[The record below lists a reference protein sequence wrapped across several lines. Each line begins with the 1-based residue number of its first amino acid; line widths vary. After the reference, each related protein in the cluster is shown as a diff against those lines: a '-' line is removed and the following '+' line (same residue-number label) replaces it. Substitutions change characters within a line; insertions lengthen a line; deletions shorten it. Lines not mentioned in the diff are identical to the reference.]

1 MHLSDIL
8 NHLGEDRQS
17 YFNAVSPPIIQ
28 SSNFAFPTVSDF
40 RKALVNELDNTIY
53 TRGNN
58 PTVAILRKKLAALE
72 NAEDALVFGSGSG
85 AVAAAV
91 IGNLEAGDHLVCVKA
106 PYSWT
111 HKLITKFLVRF
122 GIRHTF
128 VDGTNLETIEQAI
141 TPKTK
146 VLLLESPNSMT
157 YELQDLAACAKIAKA
172 HQLISIIDNSYCS
185 PIYQKPL
192 DFGIDLSVHSVTK
205 YLNGHSDVVAG
216 AICGNKSLIKKIFE
230 SELMTLGGIISPNDA
245 ALILRGLRTLELRM
259 TRSSES
265 CLKVTQWF
273 AKQPEVERLWYPF
286 AENFPQ
292 LELAKKQMSGTGGLF
307 SVSLKVNSISEM
319 ERFCDGLSRFLL
331 AASWGGHES
340 LFLPIC
346 GLYDVQGRDNPTL
359 PWNLVRFYIGL
370 EDPEWLI
377 ADLENGLQRIRK

>member
-1 MHLSDIL
+1 MHLSEIL

-28 SSNFAFPTVSDF
+28 SSNFAFPTVSEF
-40 RKALVNELDNTIY
+40 RNALENELDNTIY

-58 PTVAILRKKLAALE
+58 PTVAILRKKIAALE
-72 NAEDALVFGSGSG
+72 NAEDALLFGSGSA

-91 IGNLEAGDHLVCVKA
+91 IGNLEAGDHLICVQS

-111 HKLITKFLVRF
+111 HKLVTKFLVRF
-122 GIRHTF
+122 GITHTF
-128 VDGTNLETIEQAI
+128 VDGTSLEAIQQAI

-157 YELQDLAACAKIAKA
+157 FQIQDLEACAKIAKA
-172 HQLISIIDNSYCS
+172 NDLISIIDNSYCS
-185 PIYQKPL
+185 PLFQKPI

-216 AICGNKSLIKKIFE
+216 AICGNKVLIKKIFE
-230 SELMTLGGIISPNDA
+230 SELMTLGGILSPSDA
-245 ALILRGLRTLELRM
+245 GLILRGLRTLELRM
-259 TRSSES
+259 ARSSES
-265 CLKVTQWF
+265 CATVTRWLS
-273 AKQPEVERLWYPF
+273 AQPGVERVWYPF
-286 AENFPQ
+286 AEDFGQ
-292 LELAKKQMSGTGGLF
+292 LALAKKQMSGTGGLF
-307 SVSLKVNSISEM
+307 SISLRAKSILEM
-319 ERFCDGLSRFLL
+319 EKFCDGLTRFLL

-346 GLYDVQGRDNPTL
+346 GLYDVKGRDNPSL

-370 EDPEWLI
+370 EDPKWLI
-377 ADLENGLQRIRK
+377 EDLRNALKELG